1 MKSDKA
7 LRTIGEAAKIL
18 EVPTHVIRFWE
29 ENFSRLKPV
38 KYNGRRYYSSDNIRL
53 LKEIKDLLYNQGY
66 SVKGAAL
73 YLKSPISKIE
83 LPSLEDTMNKL
94 IQARDRLT
102 ALLNQ

>member
-1 MKSDKA
+1 MKADKA

-18 EVPTHVIRFWE
+18 TVPTHVIRFWE
-29 ENFSRLKPV
+29 ENFSKLKPV
-38 KYNGRRYYSSDNIRL
+38 KYNGRRYYSADNINL

-83 LPSLEDTMNKL
+83 LPSLEDTMAKL
-94 IQARDRLT
+94 IQARDRLS

>member
-1 MKSDKA
+1 MKADKA

-18 EVPTHVIRFWE
+18 AVPTHVIRFWE
-29 ENFSRLKPV
+29 ENFSRLRPV
-38 KYNGRRYYSSDNIRL
+38 KYNGRRYYSADNINL
-53 LKEIKDLLYNQGY
+53 LREIKDLLYNQGY

-83 LPSLEDTMNKL
+83 VPSLEETMNKL
-94 IQARDRLT
+94 IQARDRLI

>member
-38 KYNGRRYYSSDNIRL
+38 KYNGRRYYSSDKIRL